1 MQKDLDAIKD
11 EVTTRIYGLYMAKF
25 GGNKLRFAKAV
36 GCDEKAI
43 RLLFDKGQGMTL
55 NLLFKISLALEI
67 EPSKLLEGLSLKK
80 ED

>member
-1 MQKDLDAIKD
+1 MQKDLDAIKE
-11 EVTTRIYGLYMAKF
+11 EVTARIYGQYMTKF

-43 RLLFDKGQGMTL
+43 RLLFDNGQGMTL